1 MCHMRYSTLLISVLP
16 VALAL
21 LITSYFVGE
30 DPKPMS
36 FLRKAFSRT
45 KPPKVVSAS
54 ANGGVPKTM
63 DKDIDDVAQQTSAL
77 ALNNDNLAPDEVPYE
92 VATFALS

>member
-1 MCHMRYSTLLISVLP
+1 MCHMRYSTLLIWVI
-16 VALAL
+16 ALAL

-45 KPPKVVSAS
+45 KPPKVVSAN

-77 ALNNDNLAPDEVPYE
+77 ALNKDNLAPDEVPYE